1 MRRYTGNHGERPGL
15 FTSGS
20 PCRVTRWDRQKLA
33 FLAIAIQELL
43 KAHVPVARITLSTTQ
58 FEALGQALG
67 IGLNLGLA

>member
-1 MRRYTGNHGERPGL
+1 
-15 FTSGS
+15 
-20 PCRVTRWDRQKLA
+20 VTRWDRQKLA

-43 KAHVPVARITLSTTQ
+43 KAHVPVARIALSTTQ